1 MGPSLENEEFRMDQP
16 EESNEDSLSLTELEE
31 EMPSP
36 PIKILTDN
44 EVRPQFAETFR
55 LLAQSVQHL
64 AEEEKLKSILV
75 MGAYRGDGRSTLI
88 ANLSIS
94 LALEK
99 QRVILIDA
107 DNRNP
112 GLRKMVNDD
121 RRPIYHWL
129 HSTLKYPGW
138 TLDWVPD
145 QEILLSVPEQ
155 PEQLE
160 PEAISLLLRS
170 LSSTFDF
177 ILIDSPACRDHAD
190 AFQLAP
196 LVDGVLYVIRRRQ
209 QDIGMQRRI
218 KSQLELL
225 GANFIGVIYN
235 ES

>member
-1 MGPSLENEEFRMDQP
+1 MDQQDQP
-16 EESNEDSLSLTELEE
+16 NKEFLSSDEPEE
-31 EMPSP
+31 EMHSP

-64 AEEEKLKSILV
+64 AEDEKLKTILV
-75 MGAYRGDGRSTLI
+75 MGAYRGDGRSTLV
-88 ANLSIS
+88 ANLGIS
-94 LALEK
+94 LAQDK
-99 QRVILIDA
+99 RRVILIDA

-112 GLRKMVNDD
+112 SLRKMVNGD
-121 RRPIYHWL
+121 RRPIFHWL

-138 TLDWVPD
+138 NLDWVPD
-145 QEILLSVPEQ
+145 QEILLSVPEE

-160 PEAISLLLRS
+160 PDALSLLLRS

-177 ILIDSPACRDHAD
+177 ILIDSPACGDHAD
-190 AFQLAP
+190 AFQIAP
-196 LVDGVLYVIRRRQ
+196 LVDGVLYVVRRRQ

-225 GANFIGVIYN
+225 RANFMGVVYN